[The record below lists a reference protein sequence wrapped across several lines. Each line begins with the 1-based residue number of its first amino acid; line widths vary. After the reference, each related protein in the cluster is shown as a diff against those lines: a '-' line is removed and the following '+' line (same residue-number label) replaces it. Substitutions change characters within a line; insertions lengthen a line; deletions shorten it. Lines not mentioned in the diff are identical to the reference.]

1 MATKKISAKNSR
13 AKRLENI
20 EWLIKVTIRQKINKE
35 AFDKS
40 YFGSEYIN
48 KTTTMAKTNFTP
60 DRQITPDDD
69 LRTKDCIECNGTG
82 EVIEWNEDDVPEPTR
97 CPVKDCV
104 NGQVPIDE
112 SDLEDDW

>member
-20 EWLIKVTIRQKINKE
+20 EWLIKVTIRQKKNQE
-35 AFDKS
+35 AFKKS

-60 DRQITPDDD
+60 ERQITPDFDD
-69 LRTKDCIECNGTG
+69 RFKPCIVCDGTG
-82 EVIEWNEDDVPEPTR
+82 KVIVWDDDEGEQTPEYEN
-97 CPVKDCV
+97 CEACEGEGKVE
-104 NGQVPIDE
+104 I
-112 SDLEDDW
+112 DDWENEW